1 MGLRYTVTNGVSQVW
16 WGVNTSVFYTY
27 TPPTNAAFRQ
37 YLILKNLDN
46 NAPSML
52 LNFLCEQ
59 KFTDNTQTKF
69 TPTQSRNCGNNDI
82 TTSAN

>member
-1 MGLRYTVTNGVSQVW
+1 VDRNDYDFVVNAQTSLTGGSTTQVGRMGLRNTVTNSVSQVW

-37 YLILKNLDN
+37 YLILKDLDN

-52 LNFLCEQ
+52 LNFICE
-59 KFTDNTQTKF
+59 
-69 TPTQSRNCGNNDI
+69 
-82 TTSAN
+82 

>member
-1 MGLRYTVTNGVSQVW
+1 MDRNDYDFRVNAQTSFAGGSTTQVGRMGLRNTVTNGVSQIW

-37 YLILKNLDN
+37 YLILKGLDN

-52 LNFLCEQ
+52 LNFLCE
-59 KFTDNTQTKF
+59 
-69 TPTQSRNCGNNDI
+69 
-82 TTSAN
+82 